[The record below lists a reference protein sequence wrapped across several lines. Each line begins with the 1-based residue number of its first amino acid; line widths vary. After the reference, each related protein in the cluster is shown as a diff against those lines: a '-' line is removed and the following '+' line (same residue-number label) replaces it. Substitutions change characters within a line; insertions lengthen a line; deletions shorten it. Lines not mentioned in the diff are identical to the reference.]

1 MRLVKPAQRYTER
14 HPMECFYHEGVA
26 AVGSCR
32 SCLKGLCRR
41 CANELEGGLAC
52 SGRCET
58 MVRSVVAAIQQSAR
72 YQSVSTGL
80 LRSARGLWL
89 GLTAVAGIVGV
100 FVIAWGLSLPI
111 YREIALLGIPF
122 LALAFLSARLARSVG
137 RTPASGP
144 TAPDST
150 GRAPST

>member
-1 MRLVKPAQRYTER
+1 
-14 HPMECFYHEGVA
+14 MECFYHEGVA

-41 CANELEGGLAC
+41 CAHELEGGLAC
-52 SGRCET
+52 SGRCEA

-72 YQSVSTGL
+72 YQGVSTGL

-89 GLTAVAGIVGV
+89 GLTAVAGIVGA
-100 FVIAWGLSLPI
+100 FVIVWGLSLPI

-122 LALAFLSARLARSVG
+122 LALAFISARLARSVG
-137 RTPASGP
+137 RTPAQPSA
-144 TAPDST
+144 APESAE
-150 GRAPST
+150 RAPSA